1 MIGAVLAGFELA
13 SSVAGVVGS
22 FTQANKQKKFY
33 EEAQADAAKALVA
46 AKKAINVNYY
56 AGLSIPTQAY
66 EMERDILK
74 SASAQA
80 LEAGREGD
88 QRGVAATAGRVQAA
102 NTDAARGIR
111 ADQSKELYALD
122 KLTQTENSRIAT
134 DLAEISLAES
144 EGAQLAARDAQEAR
158 SASIAQGF
166 AGIADFAGKAAG
178 MLPLYEKSKGAKM
191 FGDLQKSYTDAAQS
205 GKLSS
210 DYLNADGTPLD
221 FQKAIVKM
229 GGFGANVGELKPQAF
244 QSYISGLPL
253 SQMES
258 AFQDKSFT
266 PFEAGNYYLKGMDT
280 SPVEDFDISSVIS
293 GYKNFQKK

>member
-13 SSVAGVVGS
+13 SAAVGTFGS
-22 FTQANKQKKFY
+22 FRQANKQKKFY
-33 EEAQADAAKALVA
+33 EEAEADAAKALVA

-56 AGLSIPTQAY
+56 SSLSIPTQAY

-111 ADQSKELYALD
+111 ADMSKELYALD

-134 DLAEISLAES
+134 NLAEISLAES

-158 SASIAQGF
+158 AASITQGF
-166 AGIADFAGKAAG
+166 AGVADFAGKAAG
-178 MLPLYEKSKGAKM
+178 MLPLFEKSKGAKM
-191 FGDLQKSYTDAAQS
+191 LSNVMGDYDQAAKS
-205 GKLSS
+205 GKLSA
-210 DYLNADGTPLD
+210 DYLNADGTPMSQ
-221 FQKAIVKM
+221 QKALAKM
-229 GGFGANVGELKPQAF
+229 AGLGDDVANMDPFKF
-244 QSYISGLPL
+244 KDYISKMPL
-253 SQMES
+253 SEIEALYS
-258 AFQDKSFT
+258 GKSFM
-266 PFEAGNYYLKGMDT
+266 PSDAGNYYLEGMNAN
-280 SPVEDFDISSVIS
+280 PVEDFDISSVIS
-293 GYKNFQKK
+293 GYRNLQKK